1 MLKFIRIL
9 SVVLLIACMVFV
21 FCMSSQN
28 ADESSG
34 TSGRVIRLVLKLVYS
49 DFEEL
54 SAHERLEM
62 IESFQFIV
70 RKGAHFSIYAVMG
83 FLSFISVGTYIAIP
97 FKFRLLMSSLICLL
111 YSISDEIHQT
121 FIPGRSGEL
130 RDVCI
135 DFCGSLLAIT
145 IMCLVVKYSK
155 KQFINKYFK
164 GRSQ

>member
-1 MLKFIRIL
+1 MLKFIRML
-9 SVVLLIACMVFV
+9 SVLLLIACMVFV

-34 TSGRVIRLVLKLVYS
+34 TSGRVIRLVLKLVYPN
-49 DFEEL
+49 FEEL
-54 SAHERLEM
+54 SSEEVGELIASM
-62 IESFQFIV
+62 QFVI

-83 FLSFISVGTYIAIP
+83 FLSFLSMGTYIAIP

-145 IMCLVVKYSK
+145 LMGFVVRFSK
-155 KQFINKYFK
+155 NRFINKYFK
-164 GRSQ
+164 ERSQ

>member
-1 MLKFIRIL
+1 MLKFIRIV

-34 TSGRVIRLVLKLVYS
+34 TSGRVITLVLKLVYPN
-49 DFEEL
+49 FEEFTAQESL
-54 SAHERLEM
+54 KL
-62 IESFQFIV
+62 IESLQFFV

-83 FLSFISVGTYIAIP
+83 FLSFFSVGTYTVIP
-97 FKFRLLMSSLICLL
+97 FRFRLLISSVICLL

-135 DFCGSLLAIT
+135 DFCGSLVAIT
-145 IMCLVVKYSK
+145 IMCLVVRYSK
-155 KQFINKYFK
+155 IRFFNNYFK
-164 GRSQ
+164 ERSQ